1 MVLSVESSH
10 YAVHHHVAVFV
21 FDSETSG
28 RVARFLPAVVVH
40 GLHCAIGVLPPLVVG
55 GVDLLLACVE
65 VDLLGTVPGRPVQIG
80 AGAKYQSVFE

>member
-10 YAVHHHVAVFV
+10 YAVHHNVAVFV

-65 VDLLGTVPGRPVQIG
+65 VDLLGTVPGRPFQIE
-80 AGAKYQSVFE
+80 AGGKYQCV